1 MEGGKYREERETEID
16 RERKPLGE
24 QEESSMEGE
33 EERTEEVILNPH

>member
-24 QEESSMEGE
+24 QVESSMDGE
-33 EERTEEVILNPH
+33 EERTEVILTPH